1 MDLHEEVVPASED
14 SAVVSPILLLLFVT
28 KKKGWSVKTLQGTKP
43 SCDRAGT
50 MRWYYF
56 CTRNFKSKTKHFC
69 YMALQ
74 LHDCCTAVN
83 LLFVDISVFNVL
95 IIRWFPI
102 NFHKFSSHGI

>member
-28 KKKGWSVKTLQGTKP
+28 KKKGWSVKTLQGIKP

-56 CTRNFKSKTKHFC
+56 CTRNQIQNETF
-69 YMALQ
+69 
-74 LHDCCTAVN
+74 
-83 LLFVDISVFNVL
+83 LLYG
-95 IIRWFPI
+95 PATT
-102 NFHKFSSHGI
+102 